1 MPTENLGH
9 ALRMFRS
16 MCARAGRAGWLVRR
30 SYSMHFQRIP
40 AARKYLSEMARVAR
54 LTGMEL
60 SRVCPRPGEDGE
72 IEAAR
77 AAGDHRRALTLLM
90 ARHGD
95 GIYRFAMAMT
105 HDRNLAEEVRQ
116 QVFVE
121 AYRDVGNLAAGS
133 SLRSSIFGIARHRCL
148 DAVHARTRWNQRY
161 KNRLLEEPEQDDCE
175 PELEFDR
182 GRLVRVLA
190 ACLDRLAPAAREAVV
205 LRYHQ
210 ELSYDEAA
218 EIAGERPGTL
228 RRRVSRA
235 LPVLRRCV
243 QITLRPGVS

>member
-1 MPTENLGH
+1 
-9 ALRMFRS
+9 
-16 MCARAGRAGWLVRR
+16 
-30 SYSMHFQRIP
+30 
-40 AARKYLSEMARVAR
+40 MAMSKVHVA
-54 LTGMEL
+54 
-60 SRVCPRPGEDGE
+60 SDEDGE

-77 AAGDHRRALTLLM
+77 AAGDQRRALALLM
-90 ARHGD
+90 ACYGH

-121 AYRDVGNLAAGS
+121 AYCGLGNLPASS
-133 SLRSSIFGIARHRCL
+133 SLQNWIFGIARHRCL
-148 DAVHARTRWNQRY
+148 DAVNTRARWNQRY
-161 KNRLLEEPEQDDCE
+161 KNAPPEEPERDGCE
-175 PELEFDR
+175 PDRDLDR
-182 GRLVRVLA
+182 GRLVRILA
-190 ACLDRLAPAAREAVV
+190 ACLDKLAPAAREAVV

-218 EIAGERPGTL
+218 VIADDLPGTV

-243 QITLRPGVS
+243 EATLHSGGS